1 MLVVV
6 AGAAG
11 LIKALLLL
19 MMMHAWS
26 GGQAGEAAATG
37 GCHRLQIPITGGIGM
52 SACSGMLSACSGM
65 SACQAQLP
73 PKHASDILHGG
84 GAA

>member
-19 MMMHAWS
+19 LLMHAWS
-26 GGQAGEAAATG
+26 GGQASEAAATG
-37 GCHRLQIPITGGIGM
+37 GCHCLQIPVTGGI
-52 SACSGMLSACSGM
+52 GM

-73 PKHASDILHGG
+73 PKPASDILQGG